1 MRRFT
6 IFTDSNVEAPRLV
19 LLALV
24 LHQRNSTS
32 LQVNALRTDHPSKGS

>member
-6 IFTDSNVEAPRLV
+6 IFTDSNVEAPRLI

-24 LHQRNSTS
+24 VHQCNSAS
-32 LQVNALRTDHPSKGS
+32 VQMNVLRADHPSKGS